1 MFQLQCCSVV
11 QGTSEFFIKKK
22 TILYKTMYNIV
33 DEMFTIDDNGWLEL
47 KKPCITANH
56 MFVMYTT
63 VMICGCCGEPQQ
75 APH

>member
-1 MFQLQCCSVV
+1 
-11 QGTSEFFIKKK
+11 
-22 TILYKTMYNIV
+22 MYNIV
-33 DEMFTIDDNGWLEL
+33 DEMFTVDDNGWLEL

-63 VMICGCCGEPQQ
+63 VMICGCWGEPQQ